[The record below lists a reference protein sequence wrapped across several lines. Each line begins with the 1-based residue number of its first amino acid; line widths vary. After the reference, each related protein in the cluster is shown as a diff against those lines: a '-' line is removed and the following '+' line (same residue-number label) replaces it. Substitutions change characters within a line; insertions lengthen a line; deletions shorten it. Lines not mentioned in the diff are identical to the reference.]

1 MPVEWFS
8 RDKCMELLSEA
19 VYGRLATCG
28 DQGRPYITP
37 INFVLREG
45 KIYFH
50 TGFRGRKLDNLEQNP
65 QICLEISE
73 AGKIY
78 AAPHARD
85 FTMRFWSVLVFGRA
99 AEVEDENLKLTVM
112 NLLLEKYAPGYR
124 YEPLSL
130 ADMGSVNVIE
140 ITMDEVSGKVSVDP

>member
-8 RDKCMELLSEA
+8 RDKCMELLARA

-28 DQGRPYITP
+28 EDGQPYITP
-37 INFVLREG
+37 INPVVLEN

-50 TGFRGRKLDNLEQNP
+50 TGFRGRKLENLRCNP
-65 QICLEISE
+65 RACLEISE
-73 AGKIY
+73 VGKIY

-85 FTMRFWSVLVFGRA
+85 FTMRFWSVLLFGRA
-99 AEVEDENLKLTVM
+99 AEVEDENLKLKVM
-112 NLLLEKYAPGYR
+112 NLLLEKYASGYR

-130 ADMGSVNVIE
+130 DDMEGVNVVE
-140 ITMDEVSGKVSVDP
+140 ITMDEISGKVSVDP

>member
-1 MPVEWFS
+1 MHG
-8 RDKCMELLSEA
+8 A
-19 VYGRLATCG
+19 VVGSG
-28 DQGRPYITP
+28 
-37 INFVLREG
+37 LRQTGHLRGSGAALYYSHQLCAAGG